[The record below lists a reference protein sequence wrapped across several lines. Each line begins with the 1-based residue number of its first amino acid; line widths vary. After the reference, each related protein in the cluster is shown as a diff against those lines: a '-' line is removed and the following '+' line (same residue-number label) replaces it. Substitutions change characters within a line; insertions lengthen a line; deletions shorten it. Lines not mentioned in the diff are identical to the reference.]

1 MPALAPGQEGDVTE
15 ALQAAVSDVRRFAA
29 AGDFTSARKRL
40 AEHLA
45 AFPHGPVQ
53 ALDEQ
58 RRTLEVLESLEVVR
72 QLLRDG
78 KTASAARAAEGIR
91 DALSSNEYA
100 QLGILGA
107 ALALLGRAGD
117 LARRVESG
125 DRSPVLGEELG
136 AFVEYLSSELNH
148 LQTEQVE
155 RRLQRVLQPQ
165 PEAGA
170 SGTTAA
176 ETATLGDLLSRRPW
190 RTNLLPTVSQK
201 TTRAQAEPSPQV
213 PPPVEQVQTA
223 ASGPSPVIGRIL
235 IAQEQ
240 TERIA
245 PVAQPQT
252 ATGGS
257 DTFDLVGRA
266 AMRYWHI
273 VAGCAV
279 IAAAIGYLAVLSAP
293 QKYQSSSLLQKTPQ
307 SRLRAPITG
316 NSETYV
322 TSLPSQTVLQL
333 ATLDP
338 FRERVSR
345 RLTEIGWSE
354 SGKPDPATRIPIS
367 RDEVAGA
374 LTVNV
379 DNTGGGIFSIR
390 FTAVSRDKATA
401 QAIAGAAAEEFRQ
414 LHYEHMTREAGANLA
429 DYQKRQKDILAQLD
443 KLYERRLQ
451 EFAVK
456 ETDSVGV
463 TLKDRIDQII
473 LELRNART
481 SRESLALQLT
491 AARQA
496 EQSLTEIALRIPPY
510 EELAPDAKLLAL
522 HRLQQDME
530 KDLFD
535 LLRKR
540 SDLGPEHPMQ
550 RRIRDLQ
557 EDLNLVQKEIEEL
570 ERTNAADVDKRKAS
584 SLRAAADSR
593 AAEAKAASALL
604 QLQYDAV
611 GKEIPKLEGELSKL
625 REQYMASETLRRD
638 EASLVAQKER
648 NEVILEELSA
658 VSKGAERELTLLS
671 PASQSQ
677 PVPRQELVGIAVGLI
692 AGLIVGIGIAVA
704 LLRRRQLDE
713 AEVATA

>member
-1 MPALAPGQEGDVTE
+1 MTE
-15 ALQAAVSDVRRFAA
+15 ALEVVVSDVRRYAA

-40 AEHLA
+40 AEHMEA
-45 AFPHGPVQ
+45 YPNGPVAQ
-53 ALDEQ
+53 LNEH

-91 DALSSNEYA
+91 DALNSTEYA

-107 ALALLGRAGD
+107 ALALLGRASD
-117 LARRVESG
+117 LARRAESG
-125 DRSPVLGEELG
+125 ERSPMLGEELG

-148 LQTEQVE
+148 LQTEQVD
-155 RRLQRVLQPQ
+155 RRLQRVLQPAQ
-165 PEAGA
+165 
-170 SGTTAA
+170 TADA
-176 ETATLGDLLSRRPW
+176 AATATLGDLLSRRPW

-201 TTRAQAEPSPQV
+201 ATRTQAEPEPQSQAQ
-213 PPPVEQVQTA
+213 PADPVQAA
-223 ASGPSPVIGRIL
+223 ASGTSPVIGRIL

-245 PVAQPQT
+245 PVVQPQT
-252 ATGGS
+252 ATGS
-257 DTFDLVGRA
+257 ADTFDLVGRA
-266 AMRYWHI
+266 ALRYWHI

-316 NSETYV
+316 NSEDYV

-345 RLTEIGWSE
+345 RLTDIGWTE
-354 SGKPDPATRIPIS
+354 SGKPDPNTRIPIS
-367 RDEVAGA
+367 REEVAGA

-390 FTAVSRDKATA
+390 FTAVSRDRATA

-429 DYQKRQKDILAQLD
+429 DYEKRQKDILAQLD

-451 EFAVK
+451 EFAV
-456 ETDSVGV
+456 ENTDSVGV

-481 SRESLALQLT
+481 QHDSLALQLT

-496 EQSLTEIALRIPPY
+496 EQSLAEIALRIPPY

-522 HRLQQDME
+522 HRLQADME

-557 EDLNLVQKEIEEL
+557 EDLNLVEKEIEEL
-570 ERTNAADVDKRKAS
+570 ERTNAADVDKRKVS
-584 SLRAAADSR
+584 PLRAAADSR
-593 AAEAKAASALL
+593 VAEAKAASALL
-604 QLQYDAV
+604 QLQFDSV
-611 GKEIPKLEGELSKL
+611 GKDVPKLEGELSRL
-625 REQYMASETLRRD
+625 REQYLASETLRRD
-638 EASLVAQKER
+638 ETSLVAQKER
-648 NEVILEELSA
+648 NEVILEELTA

-677 PVPRQELVGIAVGLI
+677 PVPRQELVGIAIGLI
-692 AGLIVGIGIAVA
+692 AGLIIGIGIAVA

-713 AEVATA
+713 AEFATA

>member
-1 MPALAPGQEGDVTE
+1 MTE
-15 ALQAAVSDVRRFAA
+15 ALEVVVSDVRRYAA

-40 AEHLA
+40 AEHMEA
-45 AFPHGPVQ
+45 YPNGPVAQ
-53 ALDEQ
+53 LNEH

-91 DALSSNEYA
+91 DALNSTEYA

-107 ALALLGRAGD
+107 ALALLGRASD
-117 LARRVESG
+117 LARRAESG
-125 DRSPVLGEELG
+125 ERSPMLGEELG

-148 LQTEQVE
+148 LQTEQVD
-155 RRLQRVLQPQ
+155 RRLQRVLQPAQ
-165 PEAGA
+165 ADAA
-170 SGTTAA
+170 SDAA
-176 ETATLGDLLSRRPW
+176 QTATLGDLLSRRPW

-201 TTRAQAEPSPQV
+201 ATRTQAEPQPQSQAQ
-213 PPPVEQVQTA
+213 PADPVQAA
-223 ASGPSPVIGRIL
+223 ASGTSPVIGRIL

-245 PVAQPQT
+245 PVVQPQT
-252 ATGGS
+252 ATGS
-257 DTFDLVGRA
+257 ADTFDLVGRA
-266 AMRYWHI
+266 ALRYWHI

-345 RLTEIGWSE
+345 RLTDLGWTE
-354 SGKPDPATRIPIS
+354 SGKPDPNTRIPIS
-367 RDEVAGA
+367 REEVAGA

-390 FTAVSRDKATA
+390 FTAVSRDRATA

-451 EFAVK
+451 EFAV
-456 ETDSVGV
+456 ENTDSVGV

-481 SRESLALQLT
+481 QHDSLALQLT

-496 EQSLTEIALRIPPY
+496 EQSLSEIALRIPPY
-510 EELAPDAKLLAL
+510 EELAPDAKLMAL
-522 HRLQQDME
+522 HRLQADME

-557 EDLNLVQKEIEEL
+557 EDLNLVEKEIEEL

-593 AAEAKAASALL
+593 VAEAKAASALL
-604 QLQYDAV
+604 QLQFDAV
-611 GKEIPKLEGELSKL
+611 GKDVPKLEGELSRL
-625 REQYMASETLRRD
+625 REQYLASETLRRD
-638 EASLVAQKER
+638 ETSLVAQKER

-677 PVPRQELVGIAVGLI
+677 PVPRQELVGIAIGLI
-692 AGLIVGIGIAVA
+692 AGLIIGIGIAVA

-713 AEVATA
+713 AEFATA

>member
-1 MPALAPGQEGDVTE
+1 MTE
-15 ALQAAVSDVRRFAA
+15 ALEVVVSDVRRYAA

-40 AEHLA
+40 AEHMEA
-45 AFPHGPVQ
+45 YPNGPVAQ
-53 ALDEQ
+53 LNEH

-91 DALSSNEYA
+91 DALNSTEYA

-107 ALALLGRAGD
+107 ALALLGRASD
-117 LARRVESG
+117 LARRAESG
-125 DRSPVLGEELG
+125 ERSPMLGEELG

-148 LQTEQVE
+148 LQTEQVD
-155 RRLQRVLQPQ
+155 RRLQRVLQPAQ
-165 PEAGA
+165 
-170 SGTTAA
+170 TADA
-176 ETATLGDLLSRRPW
+176 AATATLGDLLSRRPW

-201 TTRAQAEPSPQV
+201 ATRTQAEPEPQSQAQ
-213 PPPVEQVQTA
+213 PADPVQAA
-223 ASGPSPVIGRIL
+223 ASGTSPVIGRIL

-245 PVAQPQT
+245 PVVQPQT
-252 ATGGS
+252 ATGS
-257 DTFDLVGRA
+257 ADTFDLVGRA
-266 AMRYWHI
+266 ALRYWHI

-316 NSETYV
+316 NSEDYV

-345 RLTEIGWSE
+345 RLTDIGWTE
-354 SGKPDPATRIPIS
+354 SGKPDPNTRIPIT
-367 RDEVAGA
+367 REEVAGA

-390 FTAVSRDKATA
+390 FTAVSRDRATA

-429 DYQKRQKDILAQLD
+429 DYEKRQKDILAQLD
-443 KLYERRLQ
+443 KLYQRRLQ
-451 EFAVK
+451 EFAV
-456 ETDSVGV
+456 ENTDSVGV

-481 SRESLALQLT
+481 QHDSLALQLT

-496 EQSLTEIALRIPPY
+496 EQSLAEIALRIPPY

-522 HRLQQDME
+522 HRLQADME

-557 EDLNLVQKEIEEL
+557 EDLNLVEKEIEEL
-570 ERTNAADVDKRKAS
+570 ERTNAADVDKRKVS
-584 SLRAAADSR
+584 PLRAAADSR
-593 AAEAKAASALL
+593 VAEAKAASALL
-604 QLQYDAV
+604 QLQFDAV
-611 GKEIPKLEGELSKL
+611 GKDVPKLEGGLSRL
-625 REQYMASETLRRD
+625 REQYLASETLRRD
-638 EASLVAQKER
+638 ETSLVAQKER

-677 PVPRQELVGIAVGLI
+677 PVPRQELVGIAIGLI
-692 AGLIVGIGIAVA
+692 AGLIIGIGIAVA

-713 AEVATA
+713 AEFATA